1 MGGVDDANDDH
12 EFDEIPIAGL
22 EFPDEDEFPTMES
35 ESEDNQVIFVC
46 SIKKIPK
53 CQKQW
58 I

>member
-53 CQKQW
+53 CQKQ
-58 I
+58 